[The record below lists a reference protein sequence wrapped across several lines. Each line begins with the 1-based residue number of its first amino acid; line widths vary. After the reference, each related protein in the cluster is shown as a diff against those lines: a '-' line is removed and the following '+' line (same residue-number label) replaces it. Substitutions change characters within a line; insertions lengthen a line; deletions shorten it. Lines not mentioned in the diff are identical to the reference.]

1 MPFRCRMNEETG
13 VEYLTP
19 WQVNNVIEG
28 LGGLGVVERLP
39 LPSKS
44 NTALPLCIGTTNW
57 GHLED
62 KMQFDKKKIFS
73 KILKRLISLNKYKT
87 IFLYHQFLTWKQ
99 PWSSKK
105 AKVIGHTST
114 KNPLVNKANYH
125 QFINLKFY
133 KILNCWKT
141 NDAKF
146 EKFSEHL

>member
-1 MPFRCRMNEETG
+1 MK
-13 VEYLTP
+13 P
-19 WQVNNVIEG
+19 WYSG
-28 LGGLGVVERLP
+28 LVRKQQTDHYFKD
-39 LPSKS
+39 STIS
-44 NTALPLCIGTTNW
+44 NHFGHWKLQTITALPLCVGTTNW

-62 KMQFDKKKIFS
+62 KMQISKKLFFPKIF
-73 KILKRLISLNKYKT
+73 KKLISLNKYKT
-87 IFLYHQFLTWKQ
+87 IFLYHQFLTSKQ
-99 PWSSKK
+99 PWSSKN

-114 KNPLVNKANYH
+114 KNPLVNKANSY

>member
-1 MPFRCRMNEETG
+1 MH
-13 VEYLTP
+13 
-19 WQVNNVIEG
+19 
-28 LGGLGVVERLP
+28 LGISLKSFLVTFSFLHHISPNHLPYFSQGTLYPNHVV
-39 LPSKS
+39 PS
-44 NTALPLCIGTTNW
+44 TALPLCIGTTNW

-62 KMQFDKKKIFS
+62 KMQFDKKIIFF
-73 KILKRLISLNKYKT
+73 KILKNLISLNKYKT
-87 IFLYHQFLTWKQ
+87 IFLYHQFLTSKQ
-99 PWSSKK
+99 PWSSKN

-114 KNPLVNKANYH
+114 KNPLVNKANSY

>member
-1 MPFRCRMNEETG
+1 M
-13 VEYLTP
+13 
-19 WQVNNVIEG
+19 
-28 LGGLGVVERLP
+28 
-39 LPSKS
+39 
-44 NTALPLCIGTTNW
+44 TAILLKN
-57 GHLED
+57 
-62 KMQFDKKKIFS
+62 DKKNHLFLKNGLIIVEIDKRYDELMRIQRYHYVLVLQTEAIWRTKCNLTKKIFFS

-87 IFLYHQFLTWKQ
+87 IFLYHQFLTSKQ
-99 PWSSKK
+99 PWSSKN

-114 KNPLVNKANYH
+114 KNPLVNKANSY